1 VPRPGARKLV
11 RRYMRCWAVMR
22 RLHLPIQDPCHENWD
37 AMSHEGDARR
47 FCGVCVKQVHDL
59 SALTEPQARAVLADE
74 SAKGRVCVRY
84 NADRD
89 GNIKFK
95 PETVSASSLWRT
107 TLAAAGMTLALLTG
121 CTDTA
126 PDRIL
131 SDRCEYEVGPWG
143 FTAERGQGT
152 CPAVEPAI
160 EVEPETEVVGQIMI
174 EPPQTPEPELVPIK
188 GEVAPEPVIRPK
200 MGKIE
205 RPVPVAQP
213 QPEHQIM
220 GGLAPEPEIQ
230 RMGDVVTVPTVAP
243 GEEKPCDPL
252 DDAPR
257 RI

>member
-1 VPRPGARKLV
+1 
-11 RRYMRCWAVMR
+11 MMR

-37 AMSHEGDARR
+37 AMSDDGDARR

-74 SAKGRVCVRY
+74 SAKGHMCVRY
-84 NADRD
+84 KADRD

-95 PETVSASSLWRT
+95 AETVSASNLWRM

-126 PDRIL
+126 PDRVL
-131 SDRCEYEVGPWG
+131 ADRCEYEVGPWG

-160 EVEPETEVVGQIMI
+160 VEPEPEHEVVGQIMI
-174 EPPQTPEPELVPIK
+174 EPPQPEPEVTIK
-188 GEVAPEPVIRPK
+188 GEVAPEPELMGDIAAVEPPIEPQPKVK
-200 MGKIE
+200 MGKIA
-205 RPVPVAQP
+205 RPE
-213 QPEHQIM
+213 PEMQIM
-220 GGLAPEPEIQ
+220 GGLAPSHVDVPLIAPEQ
-230 RMGDVVTVPTVAP
+230 
-243 GEEKPCDPL
+243 EPCDPSAAES
-252 DDAPR
+252 DAPG